1 MDFFHIENTIR
12 IHSTKM
18 TESQKLAYN
27 AWKVE
32 RDMQHAGLRDAVDRS
47 LRDELNLRKVLNP
60 ESDEYEYLVGKCKM
74 WDRRIEHLRK
84 NYNHA
89 QYEVRTYEEILSR

>member
-74 WDRRIEHLRK
+74 WDHRIKHLRK

-89 QYEVRTYEEILSR
+89 RYEVRTYEEILSR